1 MSESDERF
9 VDSRAAARMGGS
21 DSNAK
26 PEQPANEPA
35 EGQAPE
41 SNDESAGD
49 PAAEGGEDWQAK
61 AEQYYA
67 SWQRAAA
74 DHANY
79 RRRTE
84 EEKREWSRMANAA
97 LVINVLPVF
106 DDLERAVETVDAKLA
121 GLNWVQGVEAIY
133 RKFNNLL
140 EAMGVAP
147 VNTEDARFNPEE
159 HEAVGEQPGPEGKV
173 LYVAQK
179 GYKLGEKVIR
189 PAMVI
194 VGNGEPPPGGGTDT
208 KV

>member
-9 VDSRAAARMGGS
+9 VDRRAAARMGGS
-21 DSNAK
+21 DSNEK
-26 PEQPANEPA
+26 PGQPTNESVEPQQAEPA
-35 EGQAPE
+35 RE
-41 SNDESAGD
+41 
-49 PAAEGGEDWQAK
+49 AAEGGDDWQAK

-67 SWQRAAA
+67 NWQRAAA

-84 EEKREWSRMANAA
+84 EEKREWSRLANAA

-106 DDLERAVETVDAKLA
+106 DDLERAVGTVDAKLA

-133 RKFNNLL
+133 RKFSHLL
-140 EAMGVAP
+140 DSMGVTP
-147 VNTEDARFNPEE
+147 VETEDASFNPEE

-194 VGNGEPPPGGGTDT
+194 VGNGEQPPGGGTDA
-208 KV
+208 KA

>member
-9 VDSRAAARMGGS
+9 VDRRAAARMGGS
-21 DSNAK
+21 DSNEK
-26 PEQPANEPA
+26 PEQPANESAEPQQAAPA
-35 EGQAPE
+35 GEG
-41 SNDESAGD
+41 
-49 PAAEGGEDWQAK
+49 AAEGGDDWQAK

-67 SWQRAAA
+67 NWQRAAA

-84 EEKREWSRMANAA
+84 EEKREWSRLANAA

-106 DDLERAVETVDAKLA
+106 DDLERAVNGVDAKLA

-133 RKFNNLL
+133 RKFSHLL
-140 EAMGVAP
+140 DSMGVTP
-147 VNTEDARFNPEE
+147 VETDDASFNPEE

-194 VGNGEPPPGGGTDT
+194 VGNGQEAPGGGTDT

>member
-9 VDSRAAARMGGS
+9 VDRRAAARMGSS
-21 DSNAK
+21 DSNEK
-26 PEQPANEPA
+26 PEPPENESQP
-35 EGQAPE
+35 QAPE
-41 SNDESAGD
+41 SANET
-49 PAAEGGEDWQAK
+49 AAEGGDDWQAK

-67 SWQRAAA
+67 NWQRAAA

-84 EEKREWSRMANAA
+84 EEKREWSRLSNAA

-106 DDLERAVETVDAKLA
+106 DDLERAVGTVDAKLA

-133 RKFNNLL
+133 RKFSNLL

-147 VNTEDARFNPEE
+147 VNTEEASFNPEE

-179 GYKLGEKVIR
+179 GYKLGDKVIR

-194 VGNGEPPPGGGTDT
+194 VGNGEQPPCGGTDA
-208 KV
+208 KA